1 MSEEAPQAWLA
12 VAEAAQQA
20 RRGGMNELCERF
32 DAGLQ
37 AMIDAFAELTTLAY
51 RAGVGR
57 DAVVPLHGRFFDGK
71 VSASE
76 TFGAASI
83 LARVWCDQAGDSDG
97 RSPVNESTQERPG
110 QR

>member
-1 MSEEAPQAWLA
+1 MSEDAPQAWLA

-20 RRGGMNELCERF
+20 SRGDMNELCERF

-37 AMIDAFAELTTLAY
+37 AMIDAFAELTTLAC
-51 RAGVGR
+51 RAGVER

-76 TFGAASI
+76 QFGAASI
-83 LARVWCDQAGDSDG
+83 LARVWCD
-97 RSPVNESTQERPG
+97 PG
-110 QR
+110 QESGGQT